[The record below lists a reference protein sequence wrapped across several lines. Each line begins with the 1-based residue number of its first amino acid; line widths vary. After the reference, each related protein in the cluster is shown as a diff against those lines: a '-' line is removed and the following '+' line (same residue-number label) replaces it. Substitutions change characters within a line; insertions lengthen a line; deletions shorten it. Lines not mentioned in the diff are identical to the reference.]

1 MNRISDYE
9 NLKNQVVKWLGD
21 YVLENPSVKAFVVG
35 VSGGIDSAVVS
46 TLCAETGLPTYVLSM
61 PLYSSHDNDRL
72 SDDYTKAL
80 EAKYPNVTRIRVELS
95 GVYDKFVH
103 SLSWWTNGTEYTSN
117 NLANANTKSQ
127 IGRAHV

>member
-46 TLCAETGLPTYVLSM
+46 TLCAE
-61 PLYSSHDNDRL
+61 
-72 SDDYTKAL
+72 
-80 EAKYPNVTRIRVELS
+80 
-95 GVYDKFVH
+95 
-103 SLSWWTNGTEYTSN
+103 
-117 NLANANTKSQ
+117 